1 MEVRLSDIQIAP
13 IMESVFRE
21 KISDEVYFSPKYSGY
36 ISNSRLKLI
45 NPDQGGCPSLYQ
57 KGFSN
62 NKTQSLYLGSK
73 IHELCLQP
81 EEFSIGPDYGKP
93 NGKLGLVIDEIIKLR
108 KQHWK
113 VHEAILEACKRV
125 DYYQGYM
132 TPTRIKSIVKSG
144 YKYYLQAY
152 HHSNES
158 ECLLSTKDRKIV
170 TTCVENLKSKE
181 VQNVLYPTD
190 LFGDAITFYNEDAFF
205 IDFACKHEDKECV
218 IKFKMKADNWT
229 IDLDNKV
236 ITLNDLKTT
245 GHLANQ
251 FMEGSWIN
259 FHYSRQFSLYLYVL
273 LRYCEKEYGYNSD
286 EWTFK
291 CNVVVVE
298 TTGDNRACVFPITK
312 EMLEPGRKEF
322 CKLLKMVAYC
332 EMYGYSDDINFI

>member
-21 KISDEVYFSPKYSGY
+21 KISDEVYFSDKYREY

-45 NPDQGGCPSLYQ
+45 NPEQGGCPSLYE

-62 NKTQSLYLGSK
+62 NKTQSLFLGSK

-81 EEFSIGPDYGKP
+81 EEFSIGPDYDKP
-93 NGKLGLVIDEIIKLR
+93 TGKLGLVIDEVIKLR

-113 VHEAILEACKRV
+113 IYDAILEACKRV
-125 DYYQGYM
+125 DYYQGYI
-132 TPTRIKSIVKSG
+132 TPKRIKSIIKTG
-144 YKYYLQAY
+144 LKYYLQAY
-152 HHSNES
+152 NYSDES
-158 ECLLSTKDRKIV
+158 ACLLSPKDRHIV
-170 TTCVENLKSKE
+170 TTCVSNLQSRE
-181 VQNVLYPTD
+181 VQNVLYPKD
-190 LFGDAITFYNEDAFF
+190 LFGDPITFYNEDAFF
-205 IDFACKHEDKECV
+205 IDFKCTHEDKDCV

-229 IDLDNKV
+229 IDLENKV

-245 GHLANQ
+245 GHLASQ
-251 FMEGSWIN
+251 FMEGSWVN
-259 FHYSRQFSLYLYVL
+259 FHYARQFSLYLYVL
-273 LRYCEKEYGYNSD
+273 LRYCEKIYGYNSD

-291 CNVVVVE
+291 CNVIVVE

-322 CKLLKMVAYC
+322 CRLLKMVAYC
-332 EMYGYSDDINFI
+332 EMYGYSDDVIFV